1 MSETLAGIKPISDI
15 ASLRAARELVYADFR
30 EHQVVGRL
38 TKQLSKLSDELL
50 ISLWTSCDLNS
61 DAALVAVGGFGR
73 GALFPYSDIDILI
86 LLPAD
91 KHFFEE
97 VLASKIEKFVA
108 QCWDTGLEIGSSV
121 RSVAECVSEAEQD
134 ITVRTS
140 LLESRLICGNKALF
154 KEFESVYEKTLD
166 PKTFFQAKLAEQ
178 IQRHYKY
185 QDTPYSLEP
194 NCKESPGGLRDLQVI
209 SWVSKAA
216 HLGGTFKDLSLA
228 GLITQRELTELNR
241 NQRFLETLRANLHL
255 LAKRRQDVLAFDLQA
270 PLAAAMGIKEDSS
283 RLASEAI
290 MRRYY
295 WAAKAVNQLNDVLLQ
310 NIEALLF
317 PQESK
322 TTHVITG
329 EGNEAFIE
337 RQGVLDI
344 TDPQLFQ
351 KHPEQILRTF
361 LVFAQT
367 ANVKSLSA
375 TIFRALYNAR
385 QKMDGKWRK
394 DPVNRALFIEILK
407 EPEGVSRAFQLMNRT
422 SVLGRY
428 LPAFRKIVGQ
438 MQHDLFHVYT
448 VDQHILMVL
457 RNVRRFMVIEHTH
470 EFPFCSSLIAHFE
483 KPWLLVIAALFHDI
497 AKGRGG
503 DHSELGKAD
512 MRKFAKDH
520 GLDKADTEL
529 LVWLVAEH
537 LNMSQVAQK
546 QDITDPEVVQAFA
559 KKVGDE
565 RHLTALYLLTVAD
578 VRGTSP
584 KVWNAWKGKLLEDLY
599 RVTLR
604 VLGGAKPD
612 ASSEL
617 AQHQEESR
625 AKLRLYAIEDSA
637 YENLW
642 KQLDVAFFLRQDAAD
657 IAWLTRHLYNK
668 VDSEI
673 PVVRA
678 RLSPVGEGLQIAV
691 YVKDQEDLFA
701 RICAYFERHGFSIW
715 DARIH
720 TTKHGYALD
729 TFQISGSNLVDEG
742 GSYRDLIQLV
752 EYELTA
758 ALQNN
763 DPLPSPSMGRLS
775 RQSRS
780 FPIQPRVHMT
790 PDERGHYYALS
801 LSASDRT
808 GLLYA
813 ISRVLA
819 KHQVSLHTARI
830 NTLGERVEDVFLI
843 DAANL
848 SKNPKLQILLE
859 TDLLEALGAQA

>member
-1 MSETLAGIKPISDI
+1 MSDLQQGTNQITDA
-15 ASLRAARELVYADFR
+15 ASLRTARDTAYTEFKKTQA
-30 EHQVVGRL
+30 VGKL
-38 TKQLSKLSDELL
+38 TKQLSKVTDQLLTQFWSDCGLNNDATLL
-50 ISLWTSCDLNS
+50 
-61 DAALVAVGGFGR
+61 AVGGYGR
-73 GALFPYSDIDILI
+73 SSLFPYSDIDILI
-86 LLPAD
+86 LLPTNT
-91 KHFFEE
+91 E
-97 VLASKIEKFVA
+97 LAQSLSKKVEQYVA
-108 QCWDTGLEIGSSV
+108 SCWDAGLEIASSV
-121 RSVAECVSEAEQD
+121 RTVAECISESEQD

-140 LLESRLICGNKALF
+140 LLEARFICGKRSLL
-154 KEFESVYEKTLD
+154 KEFTKAFEFAMD
-166 PKTFFQAKLAEQ
+166 PKAFFQAKLAEQ

-194 NCKESPGGLRDLQVI
+194 NCKESPGGLRDLQII

-216 HLGGTFKDLSLA
+216 LLGDTFKDLNEA
-228 GLITQRELTELNR
+228 GLLTQRELTELNR

-255 LAKRRQDVLAFDLQA
+255 LAGRRQDVIVFDLQTA
-270 PLAAAMGIKEDSS
+270 LAKSMGIEEESS

-322 TTHVITG
+322 TTHTIPG
-329 EGNEAFIE
+329 EGNEHFIE

-344 TDPQLFQ
+344 TDPQLYQ

-361 LVFAQT
+361 LVFAQ
-367 ANVKSLSA
+367 ASNVKSLSA

-385 QKMDGKWRK
+385 QKMDSKWRAA
-394 DPVNRALFIEILK
+394 PVNKALFMELLK
-407 EPEGVSRAFQLMNRT
+407 QPDGVTRAFQLMNRT

-428 LPAFRKIVGQ
+428 LPAFRRIVGQ

-470 EFPFCSSLIAHFE
+470 EFPFCSGLIAHFE

-503 DHSELGKAD
+503 DHSQLGRAD
-512 MRKFAKDH
+512 VRKFAKEH
-520 GLDKADTEL
+520 GLDKKDTEL
-529 LVWLVAEH
+529 VVWLVAEH
-537 LNMSQVAQK
+537 LNMSQTAQK
-546 QDITDPEVVQAFA
+546 QDITDPDVVRAFA

-599 RVTLR
+599 RATLR

-625 AKLRLYAIEDSA
+625 AKLRLYGINDESYED
-637 YENLW
+637 LW
-642 KQLDVAFFLRQDAAD
+642 KQLDVAFFLRQDSSD

-668 VDSEI
+668 VNSDKAIVS
-673 PVVRA
+673 A
-678 RLSPVGEGLQIAV
+678 RLSPIGEGLQVAV

-720 TTKHGYALD
+720 TTRHGYALD
-729 TFQISGSNLVDEG
+729 TFQISGSTLVDEG
-742 GSYRDLIQLV
+742 GSYRDIIQLV
-752 EYELTA
+752 EFELTA
-758 ALQNN
+758 ALTNA
-763 DPLPSPSMGRLS
+763 DPLPNPSMGRLS
-775 RQSRS
+775 RQSRT
-780 FPIQPRVHMT
+780 FPIQPRVHMV
-790 PDERGHYYALS
+790 PDDRGRYYTLA

-808 GLLYA
+808 GLLYT

-819 KHQVSLHTARI
+819 KHQVSIHTARI
-830 NTLGERVEDVFLI
+830 NTLGERVEDVLLL

-848 SKNPKLQILLE
+848 GKNPKLQIQLE
-859 TDLLEALGAQA
+859 TELLEALGA

>member
-1 MSETLAGIKPISDI
+1 MGHTLPAMKPIADI
-15 ASLRAARELVYADFR
+15 ASLRAARELAYEDFR
-30 EHQVVGRL
+30 EHQIVGRL

-50 ISLWTSCDLNS
+50 ISLWNSCDLIAE
-61 DAALVAVGGFGR
+61 AALVAVGGFGR

-91 KHFFEE
+91 KQYFEE
-97 VLASKIEKFVA
+97 VLASRIEKFIA

-121 RSVAECVSEAEQD
+121 RTVAECASEAEQD

-140 LLESRLICGNKALF
+140 LLESRLICGKKALF

-166 PKTFFQAKLAEQ
+166 PKSFFQAKLAEQ

-216 HLGGTFKDLSLA
+216 RLGNTFKDLSFT

-255 LAKRRQDVLAFDLQA
+255 LAKRRQDVLVFDLQT
-270 PLAAAMGIKEDSS
+270 PLAAAMGITEESS

-295 WAAKAVNQLNDVLLQ
+295 WAAKAVSQLNDVLLQ

-322 TTHVITG
+322 TTHAIAG
-329 EGNEAFIE
+329 EGNECFIE

-385 QKMDGKWRK
+385 QKMDSQWRK
-394 DPVNRALFIEILK
+394 DPVNRALFMEILK

-428 LPAFRKIVGQ
+428 LPAFRRIVGQ

-457 RNVRRFMVIEHTH
+457 RNVRRFMVVEHTH

-520 GLDKADTEL
+520 DLDKADTEL
-529 LVWLVAEH
+529 LVWLVSEH

-546 QDITDPEVVQAFA
+546 QDITDPDVVQAFA

-625 AKLRLYAIEDSA
+625 AMLRLNAIEDSA
-637 YENLW
+637 YDNLW

-657 IAWLTRHLYNK
+657 IAWLTRHLFDR
-668 VDSEI
+668 VDSET

-758 ALQNN
+758 ALQIN

-775 RQSRS
+775 RQSRT

-801 LSASDRT
+801 LSTSDRT

-813 ISRVLA
+813 ISRILA

-830 NTLGERVEDVFLI
+830 NTLGERVEDVFLL

-859 TDLLEALGAQA
+859 TDLLEALGA

>member
-1 MSETLAGIKPISDI
+1 MSKLQAASNITDA
-15 ASLRAARELVYADFR
+15 ASLRAAREVAYDEFR
-30 EHQVVGRL
+30 KTQAVGKL
-38 TKQLSKLSDELL
+38 TKQLTKMSDQILAH
-50 ISLWTSCDLNS
+50 LWSNS
-61 DAALVAVGGFGR
+61 GIKNEAALIAVGGYGR
-73 GALFPYSDIDILI
+73 NALFPSSDIDILI
-86 LLPAD
+86 LLPEDEKQAIALS
-91 KHFFEE
+91 KQVEQFI
-97 VLASKIEKFVA
+97 AS
-108 QCWDTGLEIGSSV
+108 CWDVGLEIGSSV
-121 RSVAECVSEAEQD
+121 RNIAECISESDQD
-134 ITVRTS
+134 VTVRTS
-140 LLESRLICGNKALF
+140 LLEARFLCGKKTLF
-154 KEFESVYEKTLD
+154 KDFAKAFEAAMD
-166 PKTFFQAKLAEQ
+166 PKAFFQAKQAEQ

-185 QDTPYSLEP
+185 QNTPYSLEP

-216 HLGGTFKDLSLA
+216 LLGDTFKDLHEA
-228 GLITQRELTELNR
+228 GLVTQRELTELNR

-270 PLAAAMGIKEDSS
+270 PLAASMGIKEESS
-283 RLASEAI
+283 RVASEAI

-295 WAAKAVNQLNDVLLQ
+295 WAAKAVTQLNDVLLQ
-310 NIEALLF
+310 NIEAILF

-322 TTHVITG
+322 TTHPIPG
-329 EGNEAFIE
+329 EGNEYFIE

-367 ANVKSLSA
+367 SNVKSLSA
-375 TIFRALYNAR
+375 TIFH
-385 QKMDGKWRK
+385 
-394 DPVNRALFIEILK
+394 
-407 EPEGVSRAFQLMNRT
+407 LMNRS

-438 MQHDLFHVYT
+438 MQHDLFHIYT

-457 RNVRRFMVIEHTH
+457 RNVRRFMVVEHTH

-503 DHSELGKAD
+503 DHSQLGKAD
-512 MRKFAKDH
+512 MRKFAKEH
-520 GLDKADTEL
+520 GLDKKDTEL

-537 LNMSQVAQK
+537 LNMSQTAQK
-546 QDITDPEVVQAFA
+546 QDITDPDVVKAFA
-559 KKVGDE
+559 KKMGDE

-599 RVTLR
+599 RATLR

-617 AQHQEESR
+617 AQHQEESK
-625 AKLRLYAIEDSA
+625 AKLRLYGINDDA
-637 YENLW
+637 YEDLW
-642 KQLDVAFFLRQDAAD
+642 KQLDVAFFLRQDSSD
-657 IAWLTRHLYNK
+657 IAWLTRHLFNK
-668 VDSEI
+668 VNSEQPI
-673 PVVRA
+673 VRA
-678 RLSPVGEGLQIAV
+678 RLSPIGEGLQVAV

-720 TTKHGYALD
+720 TTRHGYALD
-729 TFQISGSNLVDEG
+729 SFQISGSNLVDEG
-742 GSYRDLIQLV
+742 GSYRDIIQLV
-752 EYELTA
+752 EFELTA
-758 ALQNN
+758 ALTNSE
-763 DPLPSPSMGRLS
+763 PLPTPSMGRLS
-775 RQSRS
+775 RQSRT
-780 FPIQPRVHMT
+780 FPIQPRVHMV
-790 PDERGHYYALS
+790 PDERGRYYTLA

-808 GLLYA
+808 GLLYT

-819 KHQVSLHTARI
+819 KHQVSIHTARI
-830 NTLGERVEDVFLI
+830 NTLGERVEDVLLL

-848 SKNPKLQILLE
+848 GKNPKLQIQLE
-859 TDLLEALGAQA
+859 TELLEALGA

>member
-1 MSETLAGIKPISDI
+1 MGQTLAAIKPIADI
-15 ASLRAARELVYADFR
+15 ATLRAARELAYDDFR

-50 ISLWTSCDLNS
+50 ISLWNSCDLNT

-73 GALFPYSDIDILI
+73 GALFPHSDIDILI

-91 KHFFEE
+91 KKYFED

-121 RSVAECVSEAEQD
+121 RTVAECVSEAEQD

-140 LLESRLICGNKALF
+140 LLESRLICGKKSLF

-166 PKTFFQAKLAEQ
+166 PKSFFQAKLAEQ

-216 HLGGTFKDLSLA
+216 NLGNTFKDLSLA
-228 GLITQRELTELNR
+228 GLVTQRELTELNR

-270 PLAAAMGIKEDSS
+270 PLAAAMGIQEESS

-322 TTHVITG
+322 TTHAIAG
-329 EGNEAFIE
+329 EGNECFIE

-385 QKMDGKWRK
+385 QKMDSKWRK

-457 RNVRRFMVIEHTH
+457 RNVRRFMVVEHTH

-529 LVWLVAEH
+529 LIWLVAEH

-657 IAWLTRHLYNK
+657 IAWLTRHLFNK
-668 VDSEI
+668 VDSET

-758 ALQNN
+758 ALQNS
-763 DPLPSPSMGRLS
+763 DPLPAPSMGRLS
-775 RQSRS
+775 RQSRT

-830 NTLGERVEDVFLI
+830 NTLGERVEDVFLL

-859 TDLLEALGAQA
+859 TDLLEALGA

>member
-1 MSETLAGIKPISDI
+1 MSKPQAASNIIDA
-15 ASLRAARELVYADFR
+15 ASLRAARELAYAEF
-30 EHQVVGRL
+30 QKTQSVGRL
-38 TKQLSKLSDELL
+38 TKELTKLSDQLL
-50 ISLWTSCDLNS
+50 RYLWNQCGLDNEAT
-61 DAALVAVGGFGR
+61 LVAVGGYGR

-86 LLPAD
+86 LLQAD
-91 KHFFEE
+91 EQQ
-97 VLASKIEKFVA
+97 ARIISKQVEQFITS
-108 QCWDTGLEIGSSV
+108 CWDVGLEIGSSV
-121 RSVAECVSEAEQD
+121 RTIAECMSESEQD

-140 LLESRLICGNKALF
+140 LLEARFLCGKKALF
-154 KEFESVYEKTLD
+154 KEFADAFEAAMD

-194 NCKESPGGLRDLQVI
+194 NCKESPGGLRDLHVI

-216 HLGGTFKDLSLA
+216 LLGDTFKDLNEA

-255 LAKRRQDVLAFDLQA
+255 LAGRRQDVLAFDLQA
-270 PLAAAMGIKEDSS
+270 ALAASMGIKEESS
-283 RLASEAI
+283 RQASEAI

-295 WAAKAVNQLNDVLLQ
+295 WAAKAVTQLNDVLLQ

-322 TTHVITG
+322 TTHPIPG
-329 EGNEAFIE
+329 EGNEHFIE

-344 TDPQLFQ
+344 TDPQLYQ

-367 ANVKSLSA
+367 SNVKSLSA

-385 QKMDGKWRK
+385 TKMDSKWRS
-394 DPVNRALFIEILK
+394 DPINRALFIEILK
-407 EPEGVSRAFQLMNRT
+407 QPEGVSRAFHLMNRS

-428 LPAFRKIVGQ
+428 LPAFRRIVGQ

-470 EFPFCSSLIAHFE
+470 EFPFCSGLIAHFE

-503 DHSELGKAD
+503 DHSQLGKAD

-520 GLDKADTEL
+520 GLDKEDTEL

-546 QDITDPEVVQAFA
+546 QDITDPDVVRAFA
-559 KKVGDE
+559 KKMGDE

-599 RVTLR
+599 RATLR

-617 AQHQEESR
+617 AQHQEESK
-625 AKLRLYAIEDSA
+625 AKLRLYGINDDA
-637 YENLW
+637 YEEFW
-642 KQLDVAFFLRQDAAD
+642 KQLDVAFFLRQDSSD
-657 IAWLTRHLYNK
+657 IAWLTRHLFNK
-668 VDSEI
+668 VNSEQPI
-673 PVVRA
+673 VRA
-678 RLSPVGEGLQIAV
+678 RLSPIGEGLQVAV

-720 TTKHGYALD
+720 TTRHGYALD
-729 TFQISGSNLVDEG
+729 SFQISGSNLVDDG

-752 EYELTA
+752 EFELTA
-758 ALQNN
+758 AITNSE
-763 DPLPSPSMGRLS
+763 PLPAPSMGRLS
-775 RQSRS
+775 RQSRT
-780 FPIQPRVHMT
+780 FPIQPRVYMV
-790 PDERGHYYALS
+790 PDERGRYYTLA

-808 GLLYA
+808 GLLYT

-819 KHQVSLHTARI
+819 KHQVSIHTARI
-830 NTLGERVEDVFLI
+830 NTLGERVEDVLLL

-848 SKNPKLQILLE
+848 SKNPKLQIQLE
-859 TDLLEALGAQA
+859 TELLEALGA

>member
-1 MSETLAGIKPISDI
+1 MSDLQQETNQITDA
-15 ASLRAARELVYADFR
+15 ASLRTARDTAYTEFKKTQA
-30 EHQVVGRL
+30 VGKL
-38 TKQLSKLSDELL
+38 TKQLSKVTDQLLTQFWSDCGLNNDATLL
-50 ISLWTSCDLNS
+50 
-61 DAALVAVGGFGR
+61 AVGGYGR
-73 GALFPYSDIDILI
+73 SSLFPYSDIDILI
-86 LLPAD
+86 LLPTNT
-91 KHFFEE
+91 E
-97 VLASKIEKFVA
+97 LAQSLSKKVEQYVA
-108 QCWDTGLEIGSSV
+108 SCWDAGLEIASSV
-121 RSVAECVSEAEQD
+121 RTVAECISESEQD

-140 LLESRLICGNKALF
+140 LLEARFICGKRSLL
-154 KEFESVYEKTLD
+154 KEFTKAFEAAMD
-166 PKTFFQAKLAEQ
+166 PKAFFQAKLAEQ

-194 NCKESPGGLRDLQVI
+194 NCKESPGGLRDLQII

-216 HLGGTFKDLSLA
+216 LLGDTFKDLNEA
-228 GLITQRELTELNR
+228 GLVTQRELTELNR

-255 LAKRRQDVLAFDLQA
+255 LAGRRQDVIVFDLQTA
-270 PLAAAMGIKEDSS
+270 LAKSMGIEEESS

-322 TTHVITG
+322 TTHTIPG
-329 EGNEAFIE
+329 EGNEHFIE

-344 TDPQLFQ
+344 TDPQLYQ

-361 LVFAQT
+361 LVFAQ
-367 ANVKSLSA
+367 ASNVKSLSA

-385 QKMDGKWRK
+385 QKMDSKWRAA
-394 DPVNRALFIEILK
+394 PVNKALFMELLK
-407 EPEGVSRAFQLMNRT
+407 QPDGVTRAFQLMNRT

-428 LPAFRKIVGQ
+428 LPAFRRIVGQ

-470 EFPFCSSLIAHFE
+470 EFPFCSGLIAHFE

-503 DHSELGKAD
+503 DHSELGRAD
-512 MRKFAKDH
+512 VRKFAKEH
-520 GLDKADTEL
+520 GLDKKDTEL
-529 LVWLVAEH
+529 VVWLVAEH
-537 LNMSQVAQK
+537 LNMSQTAQK
-546 QDITDPEVVQAFA
+546 QDITDPDVVRAFA

-599 RVTLR
+599 RATLR

-625 AKLRLYAIEDSA
+625 AKLRLYGIDDESYED
-637 YENLW
+637 LW
-642 KQLDVAFFLRQDAAD
+642 KQLDVAFFLRQDSSD

-668 VDSEI
+668 VNSDKAIVS
-673 PVVRA
+673 A
-678 RLSPVGEGLQIAV
+678 RLSPIGEGLQVAV

-720 TTKHGYALD
+720 TTRHGYALD
-729 TFQISGSNLVDEG
+729 TFQISGSTLVDEG
-742 GSYRDLIQLV
+742 GSYRDIIQLV
-752 EYELTA
+752 EFELTA
-758 ALQNN
+758 ALTNA
-763 DPLPSPSMGRLS
+763 DPLPNPSMGRLS
-775 RQSRS
+775 RQSRT
-780 FPIQPRVHMT
+780 FPIQPRVHMV
-790 PDERGHYYALS
+790 PDDRGRYYTLA

-808 GLLYA
+808 GLLYT

-819 KHQVSLHTARI
+819 KHQVSIHTARI
-830 NTLGERVEDVFLI
+830 NTLGERVEDVLLL

-848 SKNPKLQILLE
+848 GKNPKLQIQLE
-859 TDLLEALGAQA
+859 TELLEALGA

>member
-1 MSETLAGIKPISDI
+1 MGDLQQGTSQITSA
-15 ASLRAARELVYADFR
+15 ASLRAARETAYTEFKKTQA
-30 EHQVVGRL
+30 VGKL
-38 TKQLSKLSDELL
+38 TKQLSKVTDQLLTQFWSDCGLNNDATLL
-50 ISLWTSCDLNS
+50 
-61 DAALVAVGGFGR
+61 AVGGYGR
-73 GALFPYSDIDILI
+73 NSLFPYSDIDILI
-86 LLPAD
+86 LLPTNP
-91 KHFFEE
+91 E
-97 VLASKIEKFVA
+97 LAQSLSKKVEQYVA
-108 QCWDTGLEIGSSV
+108 SCWDAGLEIASSV
-121 RSVAECVSEAEQD
+121 RTVAECISESEQD

-140 LLESRLICGNKALF
+140 LLEARFICGKKSLL
-154 KEFESVYEKTLD
+154 KEFTKAFEAAMD
-166 PKTFFQAKLAEQ
+166 PKAFFQAKLAEQ

-194 NCKESPGGLRDLQVI
+194 NCKESPGGLRDLQLI

-216 HLGGTFKDLSLA
+216 LLGNTFKDLNEA
-228 GLITQRELTELNR
+228 GLVTQRELTELNR

-255 LAKRRQDVLAFDLQA
+255 LAGRRQDVIVFDLQTA
-270 PLAAAMGIKEDSS
+270 LAKSMGIEEESS

-322 TTHVITG
+322 TTHTIPG
-329 EGNEAFIE
+329 EGNEYFIE

-344 TDPQLFQ
+344 TDPQLYQ

-367 ANVKSLSA
+367 SNVKSLSA

-385 QKMDGKWRK
+385 QKMDGKWRAA
-394 DPVNRALFIEILK
+394 PVNKALFMELLK
-407 EPEGVSRAFQLMNRT
+407 QPDGVTRAFQLMNRT

-428 LPAFRKIVGQ
+428 LPAFRRIVGQ

-503 DHSELGKAD
+503 DHSQLGRAD
-512 MRKFAKDH
+512 VRKFAKEH
-520 GLDKADTEL
+520 GLDKKDTEL
-529 LVWLVAEH
+529 VVWLVAEH
-537 LNMSQVAQK
+537 LNMSQTAQK
-546 QDITDPEVVQAFA
+546 QDITDPDVVRAFA

-599 RVTLR
+599 RATLR

-625 AKLRLYAIEDSA
+625 AKLRLYGIDDESYKD
-637 YENLW
+637 LW
-642 KQLDVAFFLRQDAAD
+642 KQLDVAFFLRQDSSD

-668 VDSEI
+668 VNSDQ
-673 PVVRA
+673 VVVSA
-678 RLSPVGEGLQIAV
+678 RLSPIGEGLQVAV

-720 TTKHGYALD
+720 TTRHGYALD
-729 TFQISGSNLVDEG
+729 TFQISGSTLVDEG
-742 GSYRDLIQLV
+742 GSYRDIIQLV
-752 EYELTA
+752 EFELTA
-758 ALQNN
+758 ALTNA
-763 DPLPSPSMGRLS
+763 DPLPNPSMGRLS
-775 RQSRS
+775 RQSRT
-780 FPIQPRVHMT
+780 FPIQPRVHMV
-790 PDERGHYYALS
+790 PDDRGRYYTLA

-808 GLLYA
+808 GLLYT

-819 KHQVSLHTARI
+819 KHQVSIHTARI
-830 NTLGERVEDVFLI
+830 NTLGERVEDVLLL

-848 SKNPKLQILLE
+848 GKNPKLQIQLE
-859 TDLLEALGAQA
+859 TELLEALGA

>member
-1 MSETLAGIKPISDI
+1 MNASVTTNKITDA
-15 ASLRAARELVYADFR
+15 ASLRSAREVAYTEFKKTQA
-30 EHQVVGRL
+30 VGKL
-38 TKQLSKLSDELL
+38 TKQLSKLTDQLL
-50 ISLWTSCDLNS
+50 AQLWSACDLNNE
-61 DAALVAVGGFGR
+61 ATLVAVGGYGR

-86 LLPAD
+86 LLPVD
-91 KHFFEE
+91 
-97 VLASKIEKFVA
+97 SKATESTSKKVEKFITS
-108 QCWDTGLEIGSSV
+108 CWDTGLEIGSSV
-121 RSVAECVSEAEQD
+121 RTVAECISESEQD

-140 LLESRLICGNKALF
+140 LLEARYLCGQRSLF
-154 KEFESVYEKTLD
+154 KDFAKAYEGAMD
-166 PKTFFQAKLAEQ
+166 PRSFFQAKLAEQ

-185 QDTPYSLEP
+185 QNTPYSLEP

-216 HLGGTFKDLSLA
+216 LLGNTFKDLHEA
-228 GLITQRELTELNR
+228 GLITKRELTELNR
-241 NQRFLETLRANLHL
+241 NQRLLETLRANLHL
-255 LAKRRQDVLAFDLQA
+255 IAGRRQDVIAFDLQS
-270 PLAAAMGIKEDSS
+270 PLAHAMGIEEESS
-283 RLASEAI
+283 RRASEAI

-295 WAAKAVNQLNDVLLQ
+295 WAAKAVTQLNDVLLQ

-322 TTHVITG
+322 TTHPIPS
-329 EGNEAFIE
+329 EGNEFFIE

-367 ANVKSLSA
+367 ASVKSLSA

-385 QKMDGKWRK
+385 TKMDSKWRAN
-394 DPVNRALFIEILK
+394 PINRALFIEILK
-407 EPEGVSRAFQLMNRT
+407 QPEGVSRAFHLMNRS

-457 RNVRRFMVIEHTH
+457 RNVRRFMVLEYTH
-470 EFPFCSSLIAHFE
+470 EFPFCSSLIARFE

-503 DHSELGKAD
+503 DHSQLGKAD
-512 MRKFAKDH
+512 MRKFAKEH
-520 GLDKADTEL
+520 GLDKKDTEL

-546 QDITDPEVVQAFA
+546 QDITDPDVVKAFA
-559 KKVGDE
+559 KKMGDE

-599 RVTLR
+599 RATLR

-617 AQHQEESR
+617 ALHQEESR
-625 AKLRLYAIEDSA
+625 TKLRLYGISDASYED
-637 YENLW
+637 LW
-642 KQLDVAFFLRQDAAD
+642 KQLDVAFFLRQDSSD

-668 VDSEI
+668 VNTEQPI
-673 PVVRA
+673 VRA
-678 RLSPVGEGLQIAV
+678 RLSPVGEGLQVAI

-701 RICAYFERHGFSIW
+701 RICAYFEKHGFSIW

-720 TTKHGYALD
+720 TTHHGYALD
-729 TFQISGSNLVDEG
+729 SFQISGSNLVDEG

-752 EYELTA
+752 EFELTA
-758 ALQNN
+758 ALSKA
-763 DPLPSPSMGRLS
+763 DPLPNPSMGRLS
-775 RQSRS
+775 RQSRI
-780 FPIQPRVHMT
+780 FPIQPRVHMM
-790 PDERGHYYALS
+790 PDDRGRYYTLA

-808 GLLYA
+808 GLLYT

-819 KHQVSLHTARI
+819 KHQVSIHSARI
-830 NTLGERVEDVFLI
+830 NTLGERVEDVLLL

-848 SKNPKLQILLE
+848 GKNPKLQIQLE
-859 TDLLEALGAQA
+859 TELLEALST

>member
-1 MSETLAGIKPISDI
+1 MTSIPPSSMRIKDI
-15 ASLRAARELVYADFR
+15 ASLRAARQLAYTEFL
-30 EHQVVGRL
+30 ENQQVGKLIKR
-38 TKQLSKLSDELL
+38 LSKLSDELL
-50 ISLWTSCDLNS
+50 ISLWNTCNLNT
-61 DAALVAVGGFGR
+61 DAALIAVGGFGR

-86 LLPAD
+86 LLPPD
-91 KHFFEE
+91 RQFFEE
-97 VLASKIEKFVA
+97 VLASKIESFIA

-121 RSVAECVSEAEQD
+121 RTVAQCISEAEQD

-140 LLESRLICGNKALF
+140 LLDSRLICGKKALF
-154 KEFESVYEKTLD
+154 KEFMAAYEKTLD
-166 PKTFFQAKLAEQ
+166 PKAFFQAKLAEQ

-194 NCKESPGGLRDLQVI
+194 NCKESPGGLRDLQII

-216 HLGGTFKDLSLA
+216 LLGSTFKDLNTA
-228 GLITQRELTELNR
+228 GLVTNRELSELNR
-241 NQRFLETLRANLHL
+241 NQRLLETIRAHLHL
-255 LAKRRQDVLAFDLQA
+255 IAGRRQDVLAFDLQTA
-270 PLAAAMGIKEDSS
+270 LAKSMGITEESS
-283 RLASEAI
+283 RIASEAI

-295 WAAKAVNQLNDVLLQ
+295 WTAKAVTQLNDVLLQ

-322 TTHVITG
+322 TTHPIPG
-329 EGNEAFIE
+329 EGNECFIE

-344 TDPQLFQ
+344 TDPQLYQ

-367 ANVKSLSA
+367 TNVKSLSA

-385 QKMDGKWRK
+385 QNMDSKWRAN
-394 DPVNRALFIEILK
+394 PVNRALFIEILK
-407 EPEGVSRAFQLMNRT
+407 QPEGVSRAFQLMNRS

-428 LPAFRKIVGQ
+428 LPAFRRIVGQ

-457 RNVRRFMVIEHTH
+457 RNVRRFMVMEHTH
-470 EFPFCSSLIAHFE
+470 EFPFCSRLIAHFE

-520 GLDKADTEL
+520 GLNKVDTEL

-537 LNMSQVAQK
+537 LYMSQVAQK
-546 QDITDPEVVQAFA
+546 QDITDPDVVKAFA

-625 AKLRLYAIEDSA
+625 ANLRLFGIEDSA
-637 YENLW
+637 YETLW
-642 KQLDVAFFLRQDAAD
+642 NTLDVAFFLRQDADD
-657 IAWLTRHLYNK
+657 IAWLTRHLFNK
-668 VDSEI
+668 VDYKI
-673 PVVRA
+673 PIVRA
-678 RLSPVGEGLQIAV
+678 RLSPIGEGLQVAV
-691 YVKDQEDLFA
+691 YVKDQADLFS

-720 TTKHGYALD
+720 TTRHGYALD
-729 TFQISGSNLVDEG
+729 TFQISGSNLVDES

-758 ALQNN
+758 ALQSNSA
-763 DPLPSPSMGRLS
+763 LPTPSMGRLS
-775 RQSRS
+775 RQSRT
-780 FPIQPRVHMT
+780 FPIQPRVHVI
-790 PDERGHYYALS
+790 PDERGRYYALS

-830 NTLGERVEDVFLI
+830 NTLGERVEDVLLL

-859 TDLLEALGAQA
+859 TELLEVLGV

>member
-1 MSETLAGIKPISDI
+1 MSDLQQGINQITDA
-15 ASLRAARELVYADFR
+15 ASLRAARETAYTEFKKTQA
-30 EHQVVGRL
+30 VGKL
-38 TKQLSKLSDELL
+38 TKQLSKVTDQLLTQFWSDCGLNNDATLL
-50 ISLWTSCDLNS
+50 
-61 DAALVAVGGFGR
+61 AVGGYGR
-73 GALFPYSDIDILI
+73 NSLFPYSDIDILI
-86 LLPAD
+86 LLPTNA
-91 KHFFEE
+91 E
-97 VLASKIEKFVA
+97 LAQSLSKKVEQYVA
-108 QCWDTGLEIGSSV
+108 SCWDAGLEIASSV
-121 RSVAECVSEAEQD
+121 RTVAECISESEQD

-140 LLESRLICGNKALF
+140 LLEARFICGKRPLF
-154 KEFESVYEKTLD
+154 KEFTKAFEDAMD
-166 PKTFFQAKLAEQ
+166 PKAFFQAKLAEQ

-209 SWVSKAA
+209 SWVSKAVL
-216 HLGGTFKDLSLA
+216 LGNTFKDLNEA
-228 GLITQRELTELNR
+228 GLVTQRELTELNR

-255 LAKRRQDVLAFDLQA
+255 LAGRRQDVLVFDLQTA
-270 PLAAAMGIKEDSS
+270 LAKAMGITEESS
-283 RLASEAI
+283 REASEAI

-322 TTHVITG
+322 TTHTIPG
-329 EGNEAFIE
+329 EGNEYFIE

-344 TDPQLFQ
+344 TDPQLYQ

-367 ANVKSLSA
+367 SNVKSLSA

-385 QKMDGKWRK
+385 QKMDSKWRAA
-394 DPVNRALFIEILK
+394 PVNKALFMELLK
-407 EPEGVSRAFQLMNRT
+407 QADGVSRAFQLMNRT

-428 LPAFRKIVGQ
+428 LPAFRRIVGQ

-457 RNVRRFMVIEHTH
+457 RNVRRFTVIEHTH

-512 MRKFAKDH
+512 VRKFAKEH
-520 GLDKADTEL
+520 GLDKKDIEL

-537 LNMSQVAQK
+537 LNMSQTAQK
-546 QDITDPEVVQAFA
+546 QDISDPDVVRAFA

-599 RVTLR
+599 RATLR

-625 AKLRLYAIEDSA
+625 TKLRLYGINDESYAE
-637 YENLW
+637 LW
-642 KQLDVAFFLRQDAAD
+642 KQLDVAFFLRQDSSD

-668 VDSEI
+668 VNSDKAIVS
-673 PVVRA
+673 A
-678 RLSPVGEGLQIAV
+678 RLSPIGEGLQVAV

-720 TTKHGYALD
+720 TTRHGYALD
-729 TFQISGSNLVDEG
+729 TFQISGSTLVDEG
-742 GSYRDLIQLV
+742 GSYRDIIQLV
-752 EYELTA
+752 EFELTA
-758 ALQNN
+758 ALTNA
-763 DPLPSPSMGRLS
+763 DPLPNPSMGRLS
-775 RQSRS
+775 RQSRT
-780 FPIQPRVHMT
+780 FPIQPRVHMV
-790 PDERGHYYALS
+790 PDERGRYYTLA

-808 GLLYA
+808 GLLYT

-819 KHQVSLHTARI
+819 KHQVSIHTARI
-830 NTLGERVEDVFLI
+830 NTLGERVEDILLL

-848 SKNPKLQILLE
+848 GKNPKLQIQLE
-859 TDLLEALGAQA
+859 TELLEALGA

>member
-1 MSETLAGIKPISDI
+1 MSDRQAVSNIQDAVDLK
-15 ASLRAARELVYADFR
+15 AARQIAYEQFR
-30 EHQVVGRL
+30 KSQSVGRL
-38 TKQLSKLSDELL
+38 TKQLSKLSDGLL
-50 ISLWTSCDLNS
+50 SNLWSKCGLNNE
-61 DAALVAVGGFGR
+61 AALVAVGGFGR

-91 KHFFEE
+91 TKE
-97 VLASKIEKFVA
+97 VEALSKKVEQFITN
-108 QCWDTGLEIGSSV
+108 CWDTGLEIGSSV
-121 RSVAECVSEAEQD
+121 RTVAECISEADQD
-134 ITVRTS
+134 ITVKTS
-140 LLESRLICGNKALF
+140 LLESRLIYGKKSLF
-154 KEFESVYEKTLD
+154 KEFAKAFEASID

-216 HLGGTFKDLSLA
+216 LLGNTFKDLNAA
-228 GLITQRELTELNR
+228 GLITHRELTELNR
-241 NQRFLETLRANLHL
+241 NQQFLETLRANLHL
-255 LAKRRQDVLAFDLQA
+255 LAGRRQDVLAFDLQA
-270 PLAAAMGIKEDSS
+270 ALAASMGIQEDNS
-283 RLASEAI
+283 RQASEAI

-295 WAAKAVNQLNDVLLQ
+295 WAAKAVTQLNDVLLQ

-322 TTHVITG
+322 TTHPIPG
-329 EGNEAFIE
+329 EGNEHFIE

-344 TDPQLFQ
+344 TDPQLYQ

-367 ANVKSLSA
+367 QNVKSLSA

-385 QKMDGKWRK
+385 QKMDSKWRTN
-394 DPVNRALFIEILK
+394 PLNRNLFIEILK
-407 EPEGVSRAFQLMNRT
+407 QPEGVTRAFQLMNRS

-428 LPAFRKIVGQ
+428 LPVFRKIVGQ

-457 RNVRRFMVIEHTH
+457 RNVRRFMVVEHTH
-470 EFPFCSSLIAHFE
+470 EFPFCSRLIAHFE
-483 KPWLLVIAALFHDI
+483 KPWLIVIAALFHDI

-520 GLDKADTEL
+520 GLDKKDTEL

-537 LNMSQVAQK
+537 LYMSQVAQK
-546 QDITDPEVVQAFA
+546 QDITDPDVVRAFA

-599 RVTLR
+599 RATLR

-617 AQHQEESR
+617 AQNQEESR
-625 AKLRLYAIEDSA
+625 AKLRLYGISDDA
-637 YENLW
+637 YEELW
-642 KQLDVAFFLRQDAAD
+642 KQLDVAFFLRQDSTD

-668 VDSEI
+668 VNSEQPI
-673 PVVRA
+673 VRA
-678 RLSPVGEGLQIAV
+678 RLSPIGEGLQVAV

-720 TTKHGYALD
+720 TTRHGYALD

-742 GSYRDLIQLV
+742 GSYRDIIQLV
-752 EYELTA
+752 EFELTA
-758 ALQNN
+758 ALTKS
-763 DPLPSPSMGRLS
+763 DPLPNPSMGRLS
-775 RQSRS
+775 RQSRI
-780 FPIQPRVHMT
+780 FPIQPRVHMV
-790 PDERGHYYALS
+790 PDERGRYYTLA

-808 GLLYA
+808 GLLYT

-819 KHQVSLHTARI
+819 KHQVSIHTARI
-830 NTLGERVEDVFLI
+830 NTLGERVEDVLLL
-843 DAANL
+843 DAMNL
-848 SKNPKLQILLE
+848 SKNPKLQIQLETELLE
-859 TDLLEALGAQA
+859 VLGA

>member
-1 MSETLAGIKPISDI
+1 MKPIADI
-15 ASLRAARELVYADFR
+15 ASLRAARELAYEDFR
-30 EHQVVGRL
+30 EHQIVGRL

-50 ISLWTSCDLNS
+50 ISLWNSCDLNAE
-61 DAALVAVGGFGR
+61 AALVAVGGFGR

-91 KHFFEE
+91 KQYFEE
-97 VLASKIEKFVA
+97 VLASRIEKFIA

-121 RSVAECVSEAEQD
+121 RTVAECASEAEQD

-140 LLESRLICGNKALF
+140 LLESRLICGKKALF

-166 PKTFFQAKLAEQ
+166 PKSFFQAKLAEQ

-216 HLGGTFKDLSLA
+216 RLGNTFKDLSFT

-255 LAKRRQDVLAFDLQA
+255 LAKRRQDVLVFDLQT
-270 PLAAAMGIKEDSS
+270 PLAAAMGITEESS

-295 WAAKAVNQLNDVLLQ
+295 WAAKAVSQLNDVLLQ

-322 TTHVITG
+322 TTHAIAG
-329 EGNEAFIE
+329 EGNECFIE

-385 QKMDGKWRK
+385 QKMDSQWRK
-394 DPVNRALFIEILK
+394 DPVNRALFMEILK

-428 LPAFRKIVGQ
+428 LPAFRRIVGQ

-457 RNVRRFMVIEHTH
+457 RNVRRFMVVEHTH

-520 GLDKADTEL
+520 DLDKADTEL
-529 LVWLVAEH
+529 LVWLVSEH

-546 QDITDPEVVQAFA
+546 QDITDPDVVQAFA

-625 AKLRLYAIEDSA
+625 AMLRLNAIEDSA
-637 YENLW
+637 YDNLW

-657 IAWLTRHLYNK
+657 IAWLTRHLFDR
-668 VDSEI
+668 VDSET

-758 ALQNN
+758 ALQIN

-775 RQSRS
+775 RQSRT

-801 LSASDRT
+801 LSTSDRT

-813 ISRVLA
+813 ISRILA

-830 NTLGERVEDVFLI
+830 NTLGERVEDVFLL

-859 TDLLEALGAQA
+859 TDLLEALGA

>member
-1 MSETLAGIKPISDI
+1 MGDLQQISNKITD
-15 ASLRAARELVYADFR
+15 ASSLRAARDIAYTEFKKTQA
-30 EHQVVGRL
+30 VGKL
-38 TKQLSKLSDELL
+38 TKQLSKVTDQLLTQFWSDCGLDNDATLL
-50 ISLWTSCDLNS
+50 
-61 DAALVAVGGFGR
+61 AVGGYGR
-73 GALFPYSDIDILI
+73 SSLFPYSDIDILI
-86 LLPAD
+86 LLPTNAD
-91 KHFFEE
+91 
-97 VLASKIEKFVA
+97 LAKSLSKKVEQYVA
-108 QCWDTGLEIGSSV
+108 SCWDAGLEIASSV
-121 RSVAECVSEAEQD
+121 RTVAECISESEQD

-140 LLESRLICGNKALF
+140 LLEARLLCGKKHLF
-154 KEFESVYEKTLD
+154 KEFTNAFEAAMD
-166 PKTFFQAKLAEQ
+166 PKAFFQAKLAEQ

-185 QDTPYSLEP
+185 QDTPYALEP
-194 NCKESPGGLRDLQVI
+194 NCKESPGGLRDLQII

-216 HLGGTFKDLSLA
+216 LLGDTFKDLNQA
-228 GLITQRELTELNR
+228 GLVTQRELTELIR

-255 LAKRRQDVLAFDLQA
+255 LAGRRQDVIVFDLQTA
-270 PLAAAMGIKEDSS
+270 LAKVMGIEEESS

-322 TTHVITG
+322 TTHPIPG
-329 EGNEAFIE
+329 EGNEHFIE

-344 TDPQLFQ
+344 TDPQLYQ

-385 QKMDGKWRK
+385 TKMDSKWRAAPINK
-394 DPVNRALFIEILK
+394 ALFMEILK
-407 EPEGVSRAFQLMNRT
+407 QPDGVTRAFQLMNRS

-428 LPAFRKIVGQ
+428 LPAFRRIVGQ
-438 MQHDLFHVYT
+438 MQHDLFHIYT

-457 RNVRRFMVIEHTH
+457 RNVRRFMIVEHTH
-470 EFPFCSSLIAHFE
+470 EFPYCSSLIAHFD

-512 MRKFAKDH
+512 VRKFSKEH
-520 GLDKADTEL
+520 GLDKKDTEL
-529 LVWLVAEH
+529 VVWLVAEH
-537 LNMSQVAQK
+537 LNMSQTAQK
-546 QDITDPEVVQAFA
+546 QDISDPDVVRAFA

-578 VRGTSP
+578 VRGTSH

-599 RVTLR
+599 RATLR

-617 AQHQEESR
+617 AQHQEESKT
-625 AKLRLYAIEDSA
+625 KLRLYGINDESYED
-637 YENLW
+637 LW
-642 KQLDVAFFLRQDAAD
+642 KQLDVAFFLRQDSSD

-668 VDSEI
+668 VNSDQVI
-673 PVVRA
+673 VRA
-678 RLSPVGEGLQIAV
+678 RLSPIGDGLQVAV

-720 TTKHGYALD
+720 TTRHGYALD
-729 TFQISGSNLVDEG
+729 TFQVSGSTLVDEG
-742 GSYRDLIQLV
+742 GSYRDIIQLV
-752 EYELTA
+752 EFELTA
-758 ALQNN
+758 ALNN
-763 DPLPSPSMGRLS
+763 TDPLPNPSMGRLS
-775 RQSRS
+775 RQSRT
-780 FPIQPRVHMT
+780 FPIQPRVHMV
-790 PDERGHYYALS
+790 PDERGRYYTLA

-808 GLLYA
+808 GLLYT

-819 KHQVSLHTARI
+819 KHQVSIHTARI
-830 NTLGERVEDVFLI
+830 NTLGERVEDVLLL

-848 SKNPKLQILLE
+848 GKNPKLQIQLE
-859 TDLLEALGAQA
+859 TELLEALGA

>member
-1 MSETLAGIKPISDI
+1 MGELQQIPNKITDA
-15 ASLRAARELVYADFR
+15 ASLRAAREVAYTEFKKT
-30 EHQVVGRL
+30 QVVGKL
-38 TKQLSKLSDELL
+38 TRQLSKVTDQLLTQFWSDCGLNNDATLL
-50 ISLWTSCDLNS
+50 
-61 DAALVAVGGFGR
+61 AVGGYGR
-73 GALFPYSDIDILI
+73 SSLFPYSDIDILI
-86 LLPAD
+86 LLPTNAD
-91 KHFFEE
+91 LSKALSKKVEQY
-97 VLASKIEKFVA
+97 VASCWDAGLEIASSVRTVA
-108 QCWDTGLEIGSSV
+108 QCITES
-121 RSVAECVSEAEQD
+121 EQD

-140 LLESRLICGNKALF
+140 LLEARFLCGKKQLF
-154 KEFESVYEKTLD
+154 KEFSKTFEAAMD
-166 PKTFFQAKLAEQ
+166 PKAFFQAKLAEQ

-185 QDTPYSLEP
+185 QDTPYALEP
-194 NCKESPGGLRDLQVI
+194 NCKESPGGLRDLQII

-216 HLGGTFKDLSLA
+216 LLGDTFKDLNQA
-228 GLITQRELTELNR
+228 GLVTQRELTELNR
-241 NQRFLETLRANLHL
+241 NQRFIETLRANLHL
-255 LAKRRQDVLAFDLQA
+255 LAGRRQDVIVFDLQA
-270 PLAAAMGIKEDSS
+270 ALAKAMGIEEESS

-322 TTHVITG
+322 TTHAIPG
-329 EGNEAFIE
+329 EGNEYFIE

-344 TDPQLFQ
+344 TDPQLYQ

-385 QKMDGKWRK
+385 TKMDGKWRAAPINK
-394 DPVNRALFIEILK
+394 ALFMEILK
-407 EPEGVSRAFQLMNRT
+407 QPDGVTRAFQLMNRS

-428 LPAFRKIVGQ
+428 LPAFRRIVGQ
-438 MQHDLFHVYT
+438 MQHDLFHIYT

-457 RNVRRFMVIEHTH
+457 RNVRRFMIVEHTH
-470 EFPFCSSLIAHFE
+470 EFPFCSSLIAHFD

-512 MRKFAKDH
+512 VRKFAKEH
-520 GLDKADTEL
+520 GLDKKDTEL
-529 LVWLVAEH
+529 VVWLVAEH
-537 LNMSQVAQK
+537 LNMSQTAQK
-546 QDITDPEVVQAFA
+546 QDITEPDVVRAFA

-578 VRGTSP
+578 VRGTSH

-599 RVTLR
+599 RATLR

-617 AQHQEESR
+617 AQHQEESKT
-625 AKLRLYAIEDSA
+625 KLRLYGIHDDA
-637 YENLW
+637 YEDLW
-642 KQLDVAFFLRQDAAD
+642 KQLDVAFFLRQDSSD

-668 VDSEI
+668 VNSDQAI
-673 PVVRA
+673 VRA
-678 RLSPVGEGLQIAV
+678 RLSPIGDGLQVAV

-720 TTKHGYALD
+720 TTRHGYALD
-729 TFQISGSNLVDEG
+729 TFQVSGSTLVDEG
-742 GSYRDLIQLV
+742 GSYRDIIQLV
-752 EYELTA
+752 EFELTA
-758 ALQNN
+758 ALNN
-763 DPLPSPSMGRLS
+763 TDPLPNPSMGRLS
-775 RQSRS
+775 RQSRT
-780 FPIQPRVHMT
+780 FPIQPRVHMV
-790 PDERGHYYALS
+790 PDERGRYYTLA

-808 GLLYA
+808 GLLYT

-819 KHQVSLHTARI
+819 KHQVSIHTARI
-830 NTLGERVEDVFLI
+830 NTLGERVEDVLLL

-848 SKNPKLQILLE
+848 GKNPKLQIQLE
-859 TDLLEALGAQA
+859 TELLEALGA

>member
-1 MSETLAGIKPISDI
+1 MSAAQGNISD
-15 ASLRAARELVYADFR
+15 AKTLRSAREVAYADFR
-30 EHQVVGRL
+30 AHGNVNKL
-38 TKQLSKLSDELL
+38 TKQLCKLSDQLL
-50 ISLWTSCDLNS
+50 VSLWNACDLNTE
-61 DAALVAVGGFGR
+61 AALVAVGGFGR

-86 LLPAD
+86 LLPD
-91 KHFFEE
+91 NQQSIEE
-97 VLASKIEKFVA
+97 ALSSKIEKFVA
-108 QCWDTGLEIGSSV
+108 FCWDTGLEIGSSV
-121 RSVAECVSEAEQD
+121 RTVAECVSEAEQD

-140 LLESRLICGNKALF
+140 LLEARLIVGKKSLFISFSKAF
-154 KEFESVYEKTLD
+154 DNSLD
-166 PKTFFQAKLAEQ
+166 PKSFFQAKLAEQ

-185 QDTPYSLEP
+185 QNTPYSLEP

-209 SWVSKAA
+209 AWVSKAA
-216 HLGGTFKDLSLA
+216 LLGNSFKDLHQA
-228 GLITQRELTELNR
+228 GLLTQRELTELKR
-241 NQRFLETLRANLHL
+241 NQKFLETLRAHLHL
-255 LAKRRQDVLAFDLQA
+255 LAGRRQDVLAFDLQA
-270 PLAAAMGIKEDSS
+270 PLAKVMGIAEDSS

-295 WAAKAVNQLNDVLLQ
+295 WAAKAVSQLNDVLLQ

-322 TTHVITG
+322 TTRPIPG
-329 EGNEAFIE
+329 EGNEFFIE

-344 TDPQLFQ
+344 TDPLLYQ

-361 LVFAQT
+361 LAFAQT
-367 ANVKSLSA
+367 SSVKSLSA

-385 QKMDGKWRK
+385 QTMDSQWRS
-394 DPVNRALFIEILK
+394 DPVNRVLFIEILK
-407 EPEGVSRAFQLMNRT
+407 QHEGVSRALHLMNRT

-457 RNVRRFMVIEHTH
+457 RNIRRFMVVEHTH

-503 DHSELGKAD
+503 DHSVLGKAD
-512 MRKFAKDH
+512 ARKFARDH

-529 LVWLVAEH
+529 LVWLVSEH

-546 QDITDPEVVQAFA
+546 KDIADPDVITAFA

-599 RVTLR
+599 RSTLR

-612 ASSEL
+612 ASSKL

-625 AKLRLYAIEDSA
+625 VTLRLYGIEDDN
-637 YENLW
+637 YEAFW
-642 KQLDVAFFLRQDAAD
+642 KQLDVAFFLRQDAGD
-657 IAWLTRHLYNK
+657 IAWLTRHLFNK
-668 VDSEI
+668 VNSETPI
-673 PVVRA
+673 VRA
-678 RLSPVGEGLQIAV
+678 RLSPIGEGLQIAV
-691 YVKDQEDLFA
+691 YLKDQEDLFA

-720 TTKHGYALD
+720 TTRHGFALD

-752 EYELTA
+752 EYELTE
-758 ALQNN
+758 ALQSKEA
-763 DPLPSPSMGRLS
+763 LPNPSIGRIS

-780 FPIQPRVHMT
+780 FPIQARVRIA
-790 PDERGHYYALS
+790 PDERGQYYTLS

-808 GLLYA
+808 GLLYT

-830 NTLGERVEDVFLI
+830 NTLGERVEDVLLL

-848 SKNPKLQILLE
+848 SKNPKLQIQLETELLE
-859 TDLLEALGAQA
+859 VLGV

>member
-1 MSETLAGIKPISDI
+1 MGDLQQGTSQITSA
-15 ASLRAARELVYADFR
+15 ASLRAARETAYIEFKKTQA
-30 EHQVVGRL
+30 VGKL
-38 TKQLSKLSDELL
+38 TKQLSKVTDQLLTQFWSDCGLNNDATLL
-50 ISLWTSCDLNS
+50 
-61 DAALVAVGGFGR
+61 AVGGYGR
-73 GALFPYSDIDILI
+73 SSLFPYSDIDILI
-86 LLPAD
+86 LLPTNP
-91 KHFFEE
+91 E
-97 VLASKIEKFVA
+97 LAQSLSKKVEQYVA
-108 QCWDTGLEIGSSV
+108 SCWDAGLEIASSV
-121 RSVAECVSEAEQD
+121 RTVAECISESEQD

-140 LLESRLICGNKALF
+140 LLEARFICGKRSLL
-154 KEFESVYEKTLD
+154 KEFTKAFEAAMD
-166 PKTFFQAKLAEQ
+166 PKAFFQAKLAEQ

-194 NCKESPGGLRDLQVI
+194 NCKESPGGLRDLQLI

-216 HLGGTFKDLSLA
+216 LLGNTFKDLNEA
-228 GLITQRELTELNR
+228 GLVTQRELTELNR

-255 LAKRRQDVLAFDLQA
+255 LAGRRQDVIVFDLQTA
-270 PLAAAMGIKEDSS
+270 LAKSMGIEEESS

-322 TTHVITG
+322 TTHTIPG
-329 EGNEAFIE
+329 EGNEYFIE

-344 TDPQLFQ
+344 TDPQLYQ

-367 ANVKSLSA
+367 SNVKSLSA

-385 QKMDGKWRK
+385 QKMDSKWRAA
-394 DPVNRALFIEILK
+394 PVNKALFMELLK
-407 EPEGVSRAFQLMNRT
+407 QPDGVTRAFQLMNRT

-428 LPAFRKIVGQ
+428 LPAFRRIVGQ

-503 DHSELGKAD
+503 DHSQLGRAD
-512 MRKFAKDH
+512 VRKFAKEH
-520 GLDKADTEL
+520 GLDKKDTEL
-529 LVWLVAEH
+529 VVWLVAEH
-537 LNMSQVAQK
+537 LNMSQTAQK
-546 QDITDPEVVQAFA
+546 QDITDPDVVRAFA

-599 RVTLR
+599 RATLR

-625 AKLRLYAIEDSA
+625 TKLRLYGIDDESYKD
-637 YENLW
+637 LW
-642 KQLDVAFFLRQDAAD
+642 KQLDVAFFLRQDSSD

-668 VDSEI
+668 VNSDQA
-673 PVVRA
+673 VVSA
-678 RLSPVGEGLQIAV
+678 RLSPIGEGLQVAV

-720 TTKHGYALD
+720 TTRHGYALD
-729 TFQISGSNLVDEG
+729 TFQISGSTLVDEG
-742 GSYRDLIQLV
+742 GSYRDIIQLV
-752 EYELTA
+752 EFELTA
-758 ALQNN
+758 ALTNA
-763 DPLPSPSMGRLS
+763 DPLPNPSMGRLS
-775 RQSRS
+775 RQSRT
-780 FPIQPRVHMT
+780 FPIQPRVHMV
-790 PDERGHYYALS
+790 PDDRGRYYTLA

-808 GLLYA
+808 GLLYT

-819 KHQVSLHTARI
+819 KHQVSIHTARI
-830 NTLGERVEDVFLI
+830 NTLGERVEDVLLL

-848 SKNPKLQILLE
+848 GKNPKLQIQLE
-859 TDLLEALGAQA
+859 TELLEALGA

>member
-1 MSETLAGIKPISDI
+1 MGHTLAAMKPIADI
-15 ASLRAARELVYADFR
+15 ASLRAARELAYEDFR
-30 EHQVVGRL
+30 EHQIVGRL

-50 ISLWTSCDLNS
+50 ISLWNSCDLNAE
-61 DAALVAVGGFGR
+61 AALVAVGGFGR

-91 KHFFEE
+91 KQYFEE
-97 VLASKIEKFVA
+97 VLASRIEKFIA

-121 RSVAECVSEAEQD
+121 RTVAECASEAEQD

-140 LLESRLICGNKALF
+140 LLESRLICGKKALF
-154 KEFESVYEKTLD
+154 KEFESVCEKTLD
-166 PKTFFQAKLAEQ
+166 PKSFFQAKLAEQ

-216 HLGGTFKDLSLA
+216 RLGNTFKDLSFT

-255 LAKRRQDVLAFDLQA
+255 LAKRRQDVLVFDLQT
-270 PLAAAMGIKEDSS
+270 PLAAAMGITEESS

-295 WAAKAVNQLNDVLLQ
+295 WAAKAVSQLNDVLLQ

-322 TTHVITG
+322 TTHAIAG
-329 EGNEAFIE
+329 EGNECFIE

-385 QKMDGKWRK
+385 QKMDSQWRK
-394 DPVNRALFIEILK
+394 DPVNRALFMEILK

-428 LPAFRKIVGQ
+428 LPAFRRIVGQ

-457 RNVRRFMVIEHTH
+457 RNVRRFMVVEHTH

-520 GLDKADTEL
+520 DLDKADTEL
-529 LVWLVAEH
+529 LVWLVSEH

-546 QDITDPEVVQAFA
+546 QDITDPDVVQAFA

-625 AKLRLYAIEDSA
+625 AMLRLNAIEDSA
-637 YENLW
+637 YDNLW

-657 IAWLTRHLYNK
+657 IAWLTRHLFDR
-668 VDSEI
+668 VDSET

-758 ALQNN
+758 ALQIN

-775 RQSRS
+775 RQSRT

-801 LSASDRT
+801 LSTSDRT

-813 ISRVLA
+813 ISRILA

-830 NTLGERVEDVFLI
+830 NTLGERVEDVFLL

-859 TDLLEALGAQA
+859 TDLLEALGA

>member
-1 MSETLAGIKPISDI
+1 MSDLQQGTNQITDA
-15 ASLRAARELVYADFR
+15 ASLRAARETAYTEFKKTQAVSK
-30 EHQVVGRL
+30 L
-38 TKQLSKLSDELL
+38 TKQLSKVTDQLLTQFWSD
-50 ISLWTSCDLNS
+50 CDLNN
-61 DAALVAVGGFGR
+61 DATLLAVGGYGR
-73 GALFPYSDIDILI
+73 SSLFPYSDIDILI
-86 LLPAD
+86 LLPTNA
-91 KHFFEE
+91 E
-97 VLASKIEKFVA
+97 LAQSLSKKVEQYVA
-108 QCWDTGLEIGSSV
+108 SCWDAGLEIASSV
-121 RSVAECVSEAEQD
+121 RTVAECISESEQD

-140 LLESRLICGNKALF
+140 LLEARFICGKRPLL
-154 KEFESVYEKTLD
+154 KEFTKAFEAAMD
-166 PKTFFQAKLAEQ
+166 PKAFFQAKLAEQ

-194 NCKESPGGLRDLQVI
+194 NCKESPGGLRDLQLI

-216 HLGGTFKDLSLA
+216 LLGNTFKDLNEA
-228 GLITQRELTELNR
+228 GLVTQRELTELNR

-255 LAKRRQDVLAFDLQA
+255 LAGRRQDVLVFDLQTA
-270 PLAAAMGIKEDSS
+270 LAKAMGIKEESS
-283 RLASEAI
+283 REASEAI

-322 TTHVITG
+322 TTHAIPG
-329 EGNEAFIE
+329 EGNEYFIE

-344 TDPQLFQ
+344 TDPQLYQ
-351 KHPEQILRTF
+351 KYPEQILRTF

-367 ANVKSLSA
+367 SNVKSLSA

-385 QKMDGKWRK
+385 QKMDSKWRAA
-394 DPVNRALFIEILK
+394 PVNKALFMELLK
-407 EPEGVSRAFQLMNRT
+407 QADGVSRAFQLMNRT

-428 LPAFRKIVGQ
+428 LPAFRRIVGQ

-512 MRKFAKDH
+512 VRKFAKEH
-520 GLDKADTEL
+520 GLDKKDTEL

-537 LNMSQVAQK
+537 LNMSQTAQK
-546 QDITDPEVVQAFA
+546 QDITDPDVVKAYA

-599 RVTLR
+599 RATLR

-625 AKLRLYAIEDSA
+625 TKLRLYGIDDESYAD
-637 YENLW
+637 LW
-642 KQLDVAFFLRQDAAD
+642 KQLDVAFFLRQDSSD

-668 VDSEI
+668 VNSDNAIVS
-673 PVVRA
+673 A
-678 RLSPVGEGLQIAV
+678 RLSPIGEGLQVAV

-720 TTKHGYALD
+720 TTRHGYALD
-729 TFQISGSNLVDEG
+729 TFQISGSTLVDEG
-742 GSYRDLIQLV
+742 GSYRDIIQLV
-752 EYELTA
+752 EFELTA
-758 ALQNN
+758 ALTNAG
-763 DPLPSPSMGRLS
+763 PLPKPSMGRLS
-775 RQSRS
+775 RQSRT
-780 FPIQPRVHMT
+780 FPIQPRVHMV
-790 PDERGHYYALS
+790 PDERGRYYTLA

-808 GLLYA
+808 GLLYT

-819 KHQVSLHTARI
+819 KHQVSIHTARI
-830 NTLGERVEDVFLI
+830 NTLGERVEDILLL

-848 SKNPKLQILLE
+848 GKNPKLQIQLE
-859 TDLLEALGAQA
+859 TELLEALGA

>member
-1 MSETLAGIKPISDI
+1 MGDLQQGTSQITSA
-15 ASLRAARELVYADFR
+15 ASLRAARETAYTEFKKTQA
-30 EHQVVGRL
+30 VGKL
-38 TKQLSKLSDELL
+38 TKQLSKVTDQLLTQFWSDCGLNNDATLL
-50 ISLWTSCDLNS
+50 
-61 DAALVAVGGFGR
+61 AVGGYGR
-73 GALFPYSDIDILI
+73 SSLFPYSDIDILI
-86 LLPAD
+86 LLPTNP
-91 KHFFEE
+91 E
-97 VLASKIEKFVA
+97 LAQSLSKKVEQYVA
-108 QCWDTGLEIGSSV
+108 SCWDAGLEIASSV
-121 RSVAECVSEAEQD
+121 RTVAECISESEQD

-140 LLESRLICGNKALF
+140 LLEARFICGKKSLL
-154 KEFESVYEKTLD
+154 KEFTKAFEAAMD
-166 PKTFFQAKLAEQ
+166 PKAFFQAKLAEQ

-194 NCKESPGGLRDLQVI
+194 NCKESPGGLRDLQLI

-216 HLGGTFKDLSLA
+216 LLGNTFKDLNEA
-228 GLITQRELTELNR
+228 GLVTQRELTELNR

-255 LAKRRQDVLAFDLQA
+255 LAGRRQDVIVFDLQTA
-270 PLAAAMGIKEDSS
+270 LAKSMGIEEESS

-322 TTHVITG
+322 TTHTIPG
-329 EGNEAFIE
+329 EGNEYFIE

-344 TDPQLFQ
+344 TDPQLYQ

-367 ANVKSLSA
+367 SNVKSLSA

-385 QKMDGKWRK
+385 QKMDSKWRAA
-394 DPVNRALFIEILK
+394 PVNKALFMELLK
-407 EPEGVSRAFQLMNRT
+407 QPDGVTRAFQLMNRT

-428 LPAFRKIVGQ
+428 LPAFRRIVGQ

-470 EFPFCSSLIAHFE
+470 EFPFCSGLIAHFE

-503 DHSELGKAD
+503 DHSQLGRAD
-512 MRKFAKDH
+512 VRKFAKEH
-520 GLDKADTEL
+520 GLDKKDTEL
-529 LVWLVAEH
+529 VVWLVAEH
-537 LNMSQVAQK
+537 LNMSQTAQK
-546 QDITDPEVVQAFA
+546 QDITDPDVVRAFA

-599 RVTLR
+599 RATLR

-625 AKLRLYAIEDSA
+625 AKLRLYGIDDESYKD
-637 YENLW
+637 LW
-642 KQLDVAFFLRQDAAD
+642 KQLDVAFFLRQDSSD

-668 VDSEI
+668 VNSDQ
-673 PVVRA
+673 VVVSA
-678 RLSPVGEGLQIAV
+678 RLSPIGEGLQVAV

-720 TTKHGYALD
+720 TTRHGYALD
-729 TFQISGSNLVDEG
+729 TFQISGSTLVDEG
-742 GSYRDLIQLV
+742 GSYRDIIQLV
-752 EYELTA
+752 EFELTA
-758 ALQNN
+758 ALTNA
-763 DPLPSPSMGRLS
+763 DPLPNPSMGRLS
-775 RQSRS
+775 RQSRT
-780 FPIQPRVHMT
+780 FPIQPRVHMV
-790 PDERGHYYALS
+790 PDDRGRYYTLA

-808 GLLYA
+808 GLLYT

-819 KHQVSLHTARI
+819 KHQVSIHTARI
-830 NTLGERVEDVFLI
+830 NTLGERVEDVLLL

-848 SKNPKLQILLE
+848 GKNPKLQIQLE
-859 TDLLEALGAQA
+859 TELLEALGA

>member
-1 MSETLAGIKPISDI
+1 MSDLQQGINQITDA
-15 ASLRAARELVYADFR
+15 ASLRAARETAYTEFKKTQA
-30 EHQVVGRL
+30 VGKL
-38 TKQLSKLSDELL
+38 TKQLSKVTDQLLTQFWSDCGLNNDATLL
-50 ISLWTSCDLNS
+50 
-61 DAALVAVGGFGR
+61 AVGGYGR
-73 GALFPYSDIDILI
+73 NSLFPYSDIDILI
-86 LLPAD
+86 LLPTNA
-91 KHFFEE
+91 E
-97 VLASKIEKFVA
+97 LAQSLSKKVEQYVA
-108 QCWDTGLEIGSSV
+108 SCWDAGLEIASSV
-121 RSVAECVSEAEQD
+121 RTVAECISESEQD

-140 LLESRLICGNKALF
+140 LLEARFICGKRPLF
-154 KEFESVYEKTLD
+154 KEFTKAFEDAMD
-166 PKTFFQAKLAEQ
+166 PKAFFQAKLAEQ

-209 SWVSKAA
+209 SWVSKAVL
-216 HLGGTFKDLSLA
+216 LGNTFKDLNEA
-228 GLITQRELTELNR
+228 GLVTQRELTELNR

-255 LAKRRQDVLAFDLQA
+255 LAGRRQDVLVFDLQTA
-270 PLAAAMGIKEDSS
+270 LAKAMGITEESS
-283 RLASEAI
+283 REASEAI

-322 TTHVITG
+322 TTHTIPG
-329 EGNEAFIE
+329 EGNEYFIE

-344 TDPQLFQ
+344 TDPQLYQ
-351 KHPEQILRTF
+351 KHPEQILQTF

-367 ANVKSLSA
+367 SNVKSLSA

-385 QKMDGKWRK
+385 QKMDSKWRAA
-394 DPVNRALFIEILK
+394 PVNKTLFMELLK
-407 EPEGVSRAFQLMNRT
+407 QADGVSRAFQLMNRT

-428 LPAFRKIVGQ
+428 LPAFRRIVGQ

-457 RNVRRFMVIEHTH
+457 RNVRRFTVIEHTH

-512 MRKFAKDH
+512 VRKFAKEH
-520 GLDKADTEL
+520 GLDKKDIEL

-537 LNMSQVAQK
+537 LNMSQTAQK
-546 QDITDPEVVQAFA
+546 QDISDPDVVRAFA

-599 RVTLR
+599 RATLR

-625 AKLRLYAIEDSA
+625 TKLRLYGINDESYAE
-637 YENLW
+637 LW
-642 KQLDVAFFLRQDAAD
+642 KQLDVAFFLRQDSSD

-668 VDSEI
+668 VNSDKAIVS
-673 PVVRA
+673 A
-678 RLSPVGEGLQIAV
+678 RLSPIGEGLQVAV

-720 TTKHGYALD
+720 TTRHGYALD
-729 TFQISGSNLVDEG
+729 TFQISGSTLVDEG
-742 GSYRDLIQLV
+742 GSYRDIIQLV
-752 EYELTA
+752 EFELTA
-758 ALQNN
+758 ALTNA
-763 DPLPSPSMGRLS
+763 DPLPNPSMGRLS
-775 RQSRS
+775 RQSRT
-780 FPIQPRVHMT
+780 FPIQPRVHMV
-790 PDERGHYYALS
+790 PDERGRYYTLA

-808 GLLYA
+808 GLLYT

-819 KHQVSLHTARI
+819 KHQVSIHTARI
-830 NTLGERVEDVFLI
+830 NTLGERVEDILLL

-848 SKNPKLQILLE
+848 GKNPKLQIQLE
-859 TDLLEALGAQA
+859 TELLEALGA

>member
-1 MSETLAGIKPISDI
+1 MSDLQQETNQITDA
-15 ASLRAARELVYADFR
+15 ASLRTARDTAYTEFKKTQA
-30 EHQVVGRL
+30 VGKL
-38 TKQLSKLSDELL
+38 TKQLSKVTDQLLTQFWSDCGLNNDATLL
-50 ISLWTSCDLNS
+50 
-61 DAALVAVGGFGR
+61 AVGGYGR
-73 GALFPYSDIDILI
+73 SSLFPYSDIDILI
-86 LLPAD
+86 LLPTNT
-91 KHFFEE
+91 E
-97 VLASKIEKFVA
+97 LAQSLSKKVEQYVA
-108 QCWDTGLEIGSSV
+108 SCWDAGLEIASSV
-121 RSVAECVSEAEQD
+121 RTVAECTSESEQD

-140 LLESRLICGNKALF
+140 LLEARFICGKRSLL
-154 KEFESVYEKTLD
+154 KEFTKAFEAAMD
-166 PKTFFQAKLAEQ
+166 PKAFFQAKLAEQ

-194 NCKESPGGLRDLQVI
+194 NCKESPGGLRDLQII

-216 HLGGTFKDLSLA
+216 LLGDTFKDLNEA
-228 GLITQRELTELNR
+228 GLLTQRELTELNR

-255 LAKRRQDVLAFDLQA
+255 LAGRRQDVIVFDLQTA
-270 PLAAAMGIKEDSS
+270 LAKSMGIEEESS

-322 TTHVITG
+322 TTHTIPG
-329 EGNEAFIE
+329 EGNEYFIE

-344 TDPQLFQ
+344 TDPQLYQ

-367 ANVKSLSA
+367 SNVKSLSA

-385 QKMDGKWRK
+385 QKMDSKWRAA
-394 DPVNRALFIEILK
+394 PVNKALFMELLK
-407 EPEGVSRAFQLMNRT
+407 QPDGVTRAFQLMNRT

-428 LPAFRKIVGQ
+428 LPAFRRIVGQ

-470 EFPFCSSLIAHFE
+470 EFPFCSGLIAHFE

-503 DHSELGKAD
+503 DHSELGRAD
-512 MRKFAKDH
+512 VRKFAKEH
-520 GLDKADTEL
+520 GLDKKDTEL
-529 LVWLVAEH
+529 VVWLVAEH
-537 LNMSQVAQK
+537 LNMSQTAQK
-546 QDITDPEVVQAFA
+546 QDITDPDVVRAFA

-599 RVTLR
+599 RATLR

-625 AKLRLYAIEDSA
+625 AKLRLYGIDDES
-637 YENLW
+637 YEELW
-642 KQLDVAFFLRQDAAD
+642 KQLDVAFFLRQDSSD

-668 VDSEI
+668 VNSDKAIVS
-673 PVVRA
+673 A
-678 RLSPVGEGLQIAV
+678 RLSPIGEGLQVAV

-720 TTKHGYALD
+720 TTRHGYALD
-729 TFQISGSNLVDEG
+729 TFQISGSTLVDEG
-742 GSYRDLIQLV
+742 GSYRDIIQLV
-752 EYELTA
+752 EFELTA
-758 ALQNN
+758 ALTNA
-763 DPLPSPSMGRLS
+763 DPLPNPSMGRLS
-775 RQSRS
+775 RQSRT
-780 FPIQPRVHMT
+780 FPIQPRVHMV
-790 PDERGHYYALS
+790 PDDRGRYYTLA

-808 GLLYA
+808 GLLYT

-819 KHQVSLHTARI
+819 KHQVSIHTARI
-830 NTLGERVEDVFLI
+830 NTLGERVEDVLLL

-848 SKNPKLQILLE
+848 GKNPKLQIQLE
-859 TDLLEALGAQA
+859 TELLEALGA

>member
-1 MSETLAGIKPISDI
+1 MSDLQQISNKITDA
-15 ASLRAARELVYADFR
+15 ASLRAAREVAYTEFKKTQA
-30 EHQVVGRL
+30 VGKL
-38 TKQLSKLSDELL
+38 TKQLSKVTDQLLTQFWSDCGLNNDATLL
-50 ISLWTSCDLNS
+50 
-61 DAALVAVGGFGR
+61 AVGGYGR
-73 GALFPYSDIDILI
+73 SSLFPYSDIDILI
-86 LLPAD
+86 LLPTNAD
-91 KHFFEE
+91 
-97 VLASKIEKFVA
+97 LAKSLSKKVEQYVTS
-108 QCWDTGLEIGSSV
+108 CWDAGLEIASSV
-121 RSVAECVSEAEQD
+121 RTVAECISESEQD

-140 LLESRLICGNKALF
+140 LLEARFICGKKQLF
-154 KEFESVYEKTLD
+154 KEFAQTFEAAMD
-166 PKTFFQAKLAEQ
+166 PKAFFQAKLAEQ

-194 NCKESPGGLRDLQVI
+194 NCKESPGGLRDLQII

-216 HLGGTFKDLSLA
+216 LLGDTFKDLNQA
-228 GLITQRELTELNR
+228 GLVTQRELTELIR

-255 LAKRRQDVLAFDLQA
+255 LAGRRQDVIVFDLQTA
-270 PLAAAMGIKEDSS
+270 LAKVMGIEEESP

-322 TTHVITG
+322 TTHPIPG
-329 EGNEAFIE
+329 DGNEYFIE

-344 TDPQLFQ
+344 TDPQLYQ

-385 QKMDGKWRK
+385 TKMDSKWRAAPINK
-394 DPVNRALFIEILK
+394 ALFMEILK
-407 EPEGVSRAFQLMNRT
+407 QPDGVTRAFQLMNRS

-428 LPAFRKIVGQ
+428 LPAFRRIVGQ
-438 MQHDLFHVYT
+438 MQHDLFHIYT

-457 RNVRRFMVIEHTH
+457 RNVRRFMIVEHTH
-470 EFPFCSSLIAHFE
+470 EFPFCSSLIAHFD

-503 DHSELGKAD
+503 DHSQLGKAD
-512 MRKFAKDH
+512 VRMFAKDH
-520 GLDKADTEL
+520 GLDKKDTEL
-529 LVWLVAEH
+529 VVWLVAEH
-537 LNMSQVAQK
+537 LNMSQTAQK
-546 QDITDPEVVQAFA
+546 QDITDPDVVRAYA

-578 VRGTSP
+578 VRGTSH

-599 RVTLR
+599 RATLR

-617 AQHQEESR
+617 AQHQEESKT
-625 AKLRLYAIEDSA
+625 KLRLYGINDESYED
-637 YENLW
+637 LW
-642 KQLDVAFFLRQDAAD
+642 KQLDVAFFLRQDSSD

-668 VDSEI
+668 VNSDQAI
-673 PVVRA
+673 VRA
-678 RLSPVGEGLQIAV
+678 RLSPIGDGLQVAV

-720 TTKHGYALD
+720 TTRHGYALD
-729 TFQISGSNLVDEG
+729 TFQVSGSTLVDEG
-742 GSYRDLIQLV
+742 GSYRDIIQLV
-752 EYELTA
+752 EFELTA
-758 ALQNN
+758 ALNN
-763 DPLPSPSMGRLS
+763 TDPLPNPSMGRLS
-775 RQSRS
+775 RQSRT
-780 FPIQPRVHMT
+780 FPIQPRVHMV
-790 PDERGHYYALS
+790 PDERGRYYTLA

-808 GLLYA
+808 GLLYT

-819 KHQVSLHTARI
+819 KHQVSIHTARI
-830 NTLGERVEDVFLI
+830 NTLGERVEDVLLL

-848 SKNPKLQILLE
+848 GKNPKLQIQLE
-859 TDLLEALGAQA
+859 TELLEALGA